1 VKNKYA
7 DFYNYT
13 EDQFVENER
22 FQHWIK
28 YEDKVEEEFWNGYIQ
43 LFPKQLPILLTAKK
57 RVVANLALQKM
68 QPLSRHEKL
77 LLKKSIFQRIQQ
89 PLQLA
94 PFIQQKSM
102 QLLKFAAI
110 VMSVLITPMYLINK
124 QPKSGTLLIKRT
136 GNKQTK
142 EFVLPD
148 SSIVILNANSSITYN
163 KEINN
168 IQNRE
173 ISLQGNAFF
182 RVKKKVGHNLFT
194 VHANTLDITV
204 LGTEFNV
211 NARTGTTAIVLT
223 KGSVKVS
230 LANKNTTAVYMAPG
244 EKVQVDTTQKLLIKS
259 ATNPLLYGAW
269 TEGKWNFAST
279 SLLNITNLL
288 YEYYGIET
296 VYNNEQAKYL
306 KVTAVIPITD
316 LGSLINILVK
326 TLNIKII
333 EKNNKLLV
341 QI

>member
-1 VKNKYA
+1 MNKKYA

-13 EDQFVENER
+13 EDQFVENEY
-22 FQHWIK
+22 FQHWVK
-28 YEDKVEEEFWNGYIQ
+28 YEDEVEEEFWNGYLQ
-43 LFPKQLPILLTAKK
+43 LFPQQLPILLAAKK
-57 RVVANLALQKM
+57 RVAANLALQKM

-77 LLKKSIFQRIQQ
+77 LLKTTIFKLIQQ
-89 PLQLA
+89 PLKSLT
-94 PFIQQKSM
+94 FFQQKSM

-110 VMSVLITPMYLINK
+110 ILGVIITPMYLLNK
-124 QPKSGTLLIKRT
+124 QPKTGTLLVKRT

-142 EFVLPD
+142 EFILPD

-163 KEINN
+163 EEINN
-168 IQNRE
+168 TQNRE

-230 LANKNTTAVYMAPG
+230 MVNKNSTPIYMEPG
-244 EKVQVDTTQKLLIKS
+244 EKVQVDTARKLLIKS
-259 ATNPLLYGAW
+259 ATNTFLYAAW
-269 TEGKWNFAST
+269 TEGKWNFSST
-279 SLLNITNLL
+279 SLLDITNLM

-296 VYNNEQAKYL
+296 EYNNEKAKHL
-306 KVTAVIPITD
+306 KVTAVIPISD
-316 LGSLINILVK
+316 LSSLINILVK
-326 TLNIKII
+326 TLDIKIF
-333 EKNNKLLV
+333 EKNNKLHV